1 MITCRTHL
9 CWKRPLHAVN
19 NVCIL
24 DYLVQNHCSRCDF
37 ENKTFHALQ
46 PMKFHQMTK
55 FILLSLQSY
64 SVNMVCVM
72 HFCDRSYKMKFL
84 DGQLSSVI
92 TVTLQYLH
100 RRLTVS
106 HTRFTEKNKVWA
118 KDVLFIMNFKCAPF
132 TLIRGKR
139 LHLKIDLNNQDE
151 DNIGYWTKRVNE
163 GFERAVYVSLIMI
176 NASLLLLVHTVT

>member
-1 MITCRTHL
+1 MATRTEPKALISCKEHSSAL
-9 CWKRPLHAVN
+9 IQFLPWNRSNPQWIFCTSVGLHTVN

-46 PMKFHQMTK
+46 PIKFHHMTK

-64 SVNMVCVM
+64 SVNIVCVM
-72 HFCDRSYKMKFL
+72 HFCDRSYKIIFL

-106 HTRFTEKNKVWA
+106 YTRFTEKNKVWA
-118 KDVLFIMNFKCAPF
+118 KDVLFIMNFKCAP
-132 TLIRGKR
+132 LRSLGGRGC
-139 LHLKIDLNNQDE
+139 I
-151 DNIGYWTKRVNE
+151 
-163 GFERAVYVSLIMI
+163 
-176 NASLLLLVHTVT
+176 